1 RCLQSAR
8 SKPVHRINRDHDRE
22 AAVLQASGEEIVGR
36 RVASEDMYRI
46 ACSAERETDLADK
59 DRERNISVDV
69 CRIPLPEVYSFK
81 CAEPVSIIVSDL
93 RHLCRVARNRAL
105 SKFR

>member
-1 RCLQSAR
+1 
-8 SKPVHRINRDHDRE
+8 
-22 AAVLQASGEEIVGR
+22 
-36 RVASEDMYRI
+36 MYCI

-59 DRERNISVDV
+59 DRERNLSVDV
-69 CRIPLPEVYSFK
+69 CRIPLPDVYALTE
-81 CAEPVSIIVSDL
+81 AEPASTIVSDL